1 MIMENNFYIEIKN
14 VTKIYG
20 EDEGIT
26 HALNDVS
33 LNIKKGE
40 FITIVGE
47 SGSGKST
54 LLNILGAIDYPTEGE
69 VIVNG
74 KDITKYKEIELTNYR
89 KNEVGFVYQFFN
101 LINDITALQ
110 NVMIVTGYKNKERA
124 LKLLDKVNLLDKQDK
139 FPRQLSGGQQQRIAI
154 ARALNK
160 EGNLLLFDEPTG
172 ALDEASG
179 INILELIKEL
189 HEEGKTIVLV
199 THTKEIG
206 LISDRIITMKDGKI
220 ISDKNN
226 NPIPVKE
233 VHW

>member
-1 MIMENNFYIEIKN
+1 MIMENNFYVEIKN
-14 VTKIYG
+14 VTKVYG
-20 EDEGIT
+20 EGEGLAY
-26 HALNDVS
+26 ALNDIS

-40 FITIVGE
+40 FVTIVGE
-47 SGSGKST
+47 SGSGKTT
-54 LLNILGAIDYPTEGE
+54 LLNILGAIDYPTKGK

-74 KDITKYKEIELTNYR
+74 KDITKFKEKELTNYR
-89 KNEVGFVYQFFN
+89 KNDVGFVYQFFN

-110 NVMIVTGYKNKERA
+110 NVMIVTRYKNKERA
-124 LKLLDKVNLLDKQDK
+124 QELLDKVNLLDKQDK

-160 EGNLLLFDEPTG
+160 EGDLLLFDEPTG

-189 HEEGKTIVLV
+189 HKEGKTVVLV

-220 ISDKNN
+220 ISDKDN

>member
-1 MIMENNFYIEIKN
+1 MENNYYVEIKN
-14 VTKIYG
+14 VTKVYG
-20 EDEGIT
+20 EGEGIT
-26 HALNDVS
+26 YALNDVS
-33 LNIKKGE
+33 LNIEKGE
-40 FITIVGE
+40 FVTIVGE

-54 LLNILGAIDYPTEGE
+54 LLNMLGAIDHPTSGE

-74 KDITKYKEIELTNYR
+74 KDITKFKEKELTNYR
-89 KNEVGFVYQFFN
+89 KNDIGFVYQFFN

-110 NVMIVTGYKNKERA
+110 NVMIVDGYKNKDRA
-124 LKLLDKVNLLDKQDK
+124 LELLKKVGLSDKQDK

-179 INILELIKEL
+179 IKILELIKKL
-189 HEEGKTIVLV
+189 HNEGKTIILV

-206 LISDRIITMKDGKI
+206 LISDRIIKMKDGKI
-220 ISDKNN
+220 VSNKVNN

-233 VHW
+233 VSW

>member
-1 MIMENNFYIEIKN
+1 MIMENNFYVEIKN
-14 VTKIYG
+14 VTKVYG
-20 EDEGIT
+20 EGEGLAY
-26 HALNDVS
+26 ALNDIS

-40 FITIVGE
+40 FVTIVGE
-47 SGSGKST
+47 SGSGKTT
-54 LLNILGAIDYPTEGE
+54 LLNILGAIDYPTKGE

-74 KDITKYKEIELTNYR
+74 KDITKFKEKELTNYR
-89 KNEVGFVYQFFN
+89 KNDVGFVYQFFN

-124 LKLLDKVNLLDKQDK
+124 QELLDKVNLLDKQDK

-160 EGNLLLFDEPTG
+160 EGDLLLFDEPTG

-220 ISDKNN
+220 ISDKDN

>member
-1 MIMENNFYIEIKN
+1 MDQYYVEIRN
-14 VTKIYG
+14 VSKVYG
-20 EDEGIT
+20 EGEGHT
-26 HALNDVS
+26 RALNDVS
-33 LNIKKGE
+33 LTIKKGE
-40 FITIVGE
+40 FVTIVGE

-54 LLNILGAIDYPTEGE
+54 LLNILGAIDYPSEGE

-74 KDITKYKEIELTNYR
+74 RDITKFKEKELTNYR
-89 KNEVGFVYQFFN
+89 KNEVGFVFQFFN

-110 NVMIVTGYKNKERA
+110 NVMIVTGYKDKERA
-124 LKLLDKVNLLDKQDK
+124 RALLEKVHLLDKENK

-160 EGNLLLFDEPTG
+160 DGELLLFDEPTG

-179 INILELIKEL
+179 LNILELIKEL

-206 LISDRIITMKDGKI
+206 LISDRIVTMKDGKI
-220 ISDKNN
+220 VSIQENT
-226 NPIPVKE
+226 PIPVNE

>member
-1 MIMENNFYIEIKN
+1 MIMDNNFYVEIKN
-14 VTKIYG
+14 VTKVYG
-20 EDEGIT
+20 EGEGLAY
-26 HALNDVS
+26 ALNDIS

-40 FITIVGE
+40 FVTIVGE
-47 SGSGKST
+47 SGSGKTT
-54 LLNILGAIDYPTEGE
+54 LLNILGAIDYPTKGE

-74 KDITKYKEIELTNYR
+74 KDITKFKEKELTNYR
-89 KNEVGFVYQFFN
+89 KNDVGFVYQFFN

-124 LKLLDKVNLLDKQDK
+124 QELLDKVNLLDKQDK

-160 EGNLLLFDEPTG
+160 EGDLLLFDEPTG

-189 HEEGKTIVLV
+189 HKEGKTIVLV

-220 ISDKNN
+220 ISDKDN